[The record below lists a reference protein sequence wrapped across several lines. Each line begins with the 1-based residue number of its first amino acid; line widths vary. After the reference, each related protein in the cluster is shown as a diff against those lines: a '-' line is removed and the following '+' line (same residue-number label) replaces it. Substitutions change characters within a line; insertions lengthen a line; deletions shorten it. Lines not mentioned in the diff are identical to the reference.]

1 MSNPQQNTIELNL
14 PADLCSNIFKKIMQ
28 AVGGGES
35 IDIDMDSIMNL
46 GKAMGMDMDVGMA
59 CINALLKDSAVSP
72 EEPVNM
78 NVKLNV
84 DLKDKVAAAPEPV
97 VLMEPFI
104 EQPVIE
110 KPIVENNVSQP
121 EPEPEPVPVIDTPQR
136 KHVEFM
142 IVEQNVVKPNVIRPN
157 VIGPNVIG
165 SRPQYNNPIKVN
177 KQSQVKK
184 QAPAQ
189 LVVRPRQQARPALV
203 GLRLGQGL
211 GQQEKQQHGQGQKML
226 INQQQPLGGR
236 RAVVNMNLQKM

>member
-1 MSNPQQNTIELNL
+1 MSNSQQNTIELNL

-78 NVKLNV
+78 NVKLNM
-84 DLKDKVAAAPEPV
+84 DLKDKAVAIAPEPV

-110 KPIVENNVSQP
+110 KPVVIEQPLVIEKPIVIEKPVVETNISQT
-121 EPEPEPVPVIDTPQR
+121 EPVIDTPQR

-142 IVEQNVVKPNVIRPN
+142 IVEPNIVKPNIVKPN
-157 VIGPNVIG
+157 IIGP
-165 SRPQYNNPIKVN
+165 RPHYINPM
-177 KQSQVKK
+177 QVKK

-189 LVVRPRQQARPALV
+189 LVVGPRQQARPALV
-203 GLRLGQGL
+203 GLRLGQG
-211 GQQEKQQHGQGQKML
+211 QQDKQQQQQHLL

-236 RAVVNMNLQKM
+236 RSFVNMNLQKM